1 MLKVRNYAG
10 RLPLVV
16 AILGSMVVIYPAT
29 AQEVTEVPIPQAWED
44 DESASDGLQ
53 MLDDAMRL
61 KVSGNGLQDLNKVIQ
76 MLETAIDTG
85 LEDDDNDFAERML
98 SDSLMERAT
107 SLMQVIN
114 TRSITDPRVQKIR
127 RLITSDLGA
136 VIAYDEP
143 PADAYSMLA
152 KLQALPG
159 GDPREARRAV
169 GKFLKFPDISDEE
182 RAEAL
187 VLRAR
192 LIKDRSK
199 ALVDMQQAIA
209 LAPEN
214 VSYRLAMA
222 IFLRL
227 ENKLDE
233 ALATIEEVKKLKPA
247 DGNAVILEGEI
258 YRQQNRLEE
267 ALTSF
272 DIATEL
278 APQAPQPYQNRGEI
292 FRQQGKYEEAI
303 AQFNEVLKLQPGV
316 LMTLL
321 HRADAYMANKQFNE
335 ALADIEIVVEK
346 QPSFVAAHRLRAEIL
361 TRLDRLSEAIDKM
374 ERVSAAMPD
383 QVDLKTQL
391 ALYYVAATQPSKAID
406 AYSDILDLQPDNFSA
421 LQSRGDVFL
430 SVGKHAEAISD
441 FTRAIKLRPD
451 DTTLLNNLA
460 WVLATSPEDG
470 LRDGEK
476 ALEYATKAC
485 ELTNYNTPHILSTLA
500 AALAE
505 TGDFEAAVERS
516 QQAVDLKD
524 PIHGEQLVKELESYQ
539 QGNPWRE
546 KQSMEEEEDPAAP
559 LEESLQGPNGF
570 QPSPLPV
577 R

>member
-16 AILGSMVVIYPAT
+16 AILGAMIVTSPAT
-29 AQEVTEVPIPQAWED
+29 AQEVTEVPIPQAWEN
-44 DESASDGLQ
+44 DEGASDGLK

-114 TRSITDPRVQKIR
+114 TRSITDPRVQEIR

-143 PADAYSMLA
+143 PAEAYSMLA

-169 GKFLKFPDISDEE
+169 GKFLKFQEIDDEE

-233 ALATIEEVKKLKPA
+233 ALATIEEVKKLKPE

-421 LQSRGDVFL
+421 LQSRGDVYL

-476 ALEYATKAC
+476 ALEFATKAC
-485 ELTNYNTPHILSTLA
+485 ELTTYSTPHILSTLA

-505 TGDFEAAVERS
+505 TGDFEGAVQRS
-516 QQAVDLKD
+516 QQAVKLND
-524 PIHGEQLVKELESYQ
+524 PVHGEQLVKELESYQ

-559 LEESLQGPNGF
+559 LEELPQG
-570 QPSPLPV
+570 QPF
-577 R
+577 